1 MESAIALF
9 AFLATVVPLCG
20 VVAALTPF
28 LMPKREC
35 FAVTVPETAH
45 ADPVIKGF
53 KKSYALR
60 CLVLTAACTAAVAAA
75 FCTGLAAGFSEY
87 AASLFSGV
95 FIAATLVVT
104 FVPFA
109 FMLVF
114 RRKVAA
120 LKQERGWGAARQ
132 TAAALVAEGD
142 IPRAIPLAWN
152 LLYLPVALAV
162 AGIGIASWPSMPA
175 MIPMHADFACNVTD
189 FAPKSIGTVFG
200 LPLAVIAFMAAAFT
214 FSHWTI
220 ARSKRPV
227 DPSAPVASA
236 LAYGM
241 FVRAQSIFL
250 LATGLIVSGAIGV
263 SFMLAT
269 TGAIGLGESAAII
282 LAACVP
288 VTVGAIAL
296 ALVYGQSGARLARRL
311 QAAESSEED
320 SLPADDDRRWKLGVF
335 YFNPDDSSLF
345 LPKRFGI
352 GWTVNFARP
361 AVWACLAASGLA
373 PVVLIAVIS
382 SLAA

>member
-45 ADPVIKGF
+45 ADPAIKGF

-75 FCTGLAAGFSEY
+75 FSACLAEGFAED
-87 AASLFSGV
+87 AANLFLGV

-120 LKQERGWGAARQ
+120 LKRERGWNATRQ

-162 AGIGIASWPSMPA
+162 AGIGIAAWPSMPD
-175 MIPMHADFACNVTD
+175 MIPMHADFAGNVTD

-200 LPLAVIAFMAAAFT
+200 FPLAVIAFMAAAFT

-227 DPSAPVASA
+227 DPSSPVASA

-250 LATGLIVSGAIGV
+250 LATGLIVSGAIGT
-263 SFMLAT
+263 SFMLST

-296 ALVYGQSGARLARRL
+296 ALVYGQSGARLTGRL
-311 QAAESSEED
+311 QAAESSEEG
-320 SLPADDDRRWKLGVF
+320 SLPADDDRHWKFGVF
-335 YFNPDDSSLF
+335 YFNPDDSSLW
-345 LPKRFGI
+345 LPERFGV
-352 GWTVNFARP
+352 GWTMNLARP
-361 AVWACLAASGLA
+361 AAWACLAAATLFTA
-373 PVVLIAVIS
+373 LFAAVVVFIAG
-382 SLAA
+382 

>member
-9 AFLATVVPLCG
+9 AFLAAVVPLCG
-20 VVAALTPF
+20 VGAALTPF

-45 ADPVIKGF
+45 ADPVVKGF
-53 KKSYALR
+53 KKRYALR
-60 CLVLTAACTAAVAAA
+60 CLVLTAVCTAAVTAA
-75 FCTGLAAGFSEY
+75 FTAACTSDFAED

-120 LKQERGWGAARQ
+120 LKQERGWSAARQ
-132 TAAALVAEGD
+132 TAAALVAED
-142 IPRAIPLAWN
+142 DVPRAIPLAWN

-162 AGIGIASWPSMPA
+162 AGIGIAAWPSMPD
-175 MIPMHADFACNVTD
+175 MIPMHADFAGNVTD

-200 LPLAVIAFMAAAFT
+200 FPLAVIAFMAAAFT
-214 FSHWTI
+214 FSHWTM

-227 DPSAPVASA
+227 DPNAPVASA

-250 LATGLIVSGAIGV
+250 LTTGLIVSGAIGV
-263 SFMLAT
+263 SFMLST
-269 TGAIGLGESAAII
+269 TGAIGLGESAAIV

-311 QAAESSEED
+311 QASGANDED
-320 SLPADDDRRWKLGVF
+320 ALPADDDRHWKLGVF
-335 YFNPDDSSLF
+335 YFNPDDPSLW
-345 LPKRFGI
+345 LPERFGI
-352 GWTVNFARP
+352 GWTMNLARP
-361 AVWACLAASGLA
+361 AAWACLAAASLLTA
-373 PVVLIAVIS
+373 AFAAV
-382 SLAA
+382 AVFVAG